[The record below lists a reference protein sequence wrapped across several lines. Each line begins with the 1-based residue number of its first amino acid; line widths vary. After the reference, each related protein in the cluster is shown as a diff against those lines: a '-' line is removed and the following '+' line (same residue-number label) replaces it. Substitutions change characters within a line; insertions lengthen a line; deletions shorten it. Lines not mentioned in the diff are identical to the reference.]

1 MAALLPFLILLGA
14 LAAVLGLFTW
24 LATRIRRRG
33 LAGGA
38 MSAALASYE
47 EAFRVTSHESH
58 IELRAQAER
67 KAPILL
73 PDGPW
78 SHSPAPAGNE
88 NGPGR
93 RRPGPRPRR
102 SRRRLARWADR
113 LGRPGR

>member
-24 LATRIRRRG
+24 LAARIRRRG

-38 MSAALASYE
+38 LSAALASYE
-47 EAFRVTSHESH
+47 EAFRVTSHASH
-58 IELRAQAER
+58 IELRAQADR

-78 SHSPAPAGNE
+78 ADSPGQAGNAD
-88 NGPGR
+88 GPGR
-93 RRPGPRPRR
+93 RRPEPRPRR
-102 SRRRLARWADR
+102 SRRRLARWVNR